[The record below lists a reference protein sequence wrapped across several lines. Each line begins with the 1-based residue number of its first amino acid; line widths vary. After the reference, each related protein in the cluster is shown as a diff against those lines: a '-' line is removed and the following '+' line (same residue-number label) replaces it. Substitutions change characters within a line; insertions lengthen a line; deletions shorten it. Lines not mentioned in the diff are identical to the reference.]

1 MAKKKPKKKQR
12 TEAQQKQHEYDLG
25 AKDARLF
32 KWLGFS
38 KVFLRETT
46 IQLGFSRKGVH
57 SSMFQYCQGFND
69 TLFGKKEDAH
79 GPAD

>member
-12 TEAQQKQHEYDLG
+12 TEAEQKKHEYELG
-25 AKDARLF
+25 CRDARLF

-38 KVFLRETT
+38 KVFLREIT
-46 IQLGFSRKGVH
+46 LHNGLSRKGIH